1 MALSAQSQLAF
12 SEQLLTLLNAGLPLL
27 NAVQL
32 IQSSANTDS
41 QPWLQEIQI
50 QLKKGNS
57 FSQSLAS

>member
-1 MALSAQSQLAF
+1 MALSTQSQLAF

-32 IQSSANTDS
+32 IQSSADKDS

-50 QLKKGNS
+50 LPESTKPDTP
-57 FSQSLAS
+57 QSV